1 MHKERIVSIGLASV
15 AALALIV
22 TPMQL
27 SAASDGMDDWKQAQ
41 LEEKYGSNTE
51 EEVARL
57 EKKYGSQKNE
67 SSGGGSSSS
76 GGGSSSSGTTTP
88 VGSAISFVT
97 MGGYRVITSTPGVY
111 AANSVGGVAITT
123 EIERMNSILDVGE
136 GERAYAEILDS
147 ECGEVAKGLLE
158 GAALSKGWATG
169 PILDINIGKK
179 NASGNIEYPD
189 RLSSSVLIAIS
200 APTDMKILPGY
211 ELAAICL
218 TPDGRMEVLPESFG
232 GYEGQLRIA
241 TVRPNGVYMMVQ
253 VPEKSLDSLHFER
266 DERGYDAVTGL
277 E

>member
-88 VGSAISFVT
+88 VGSAISYAT
-97 MGGYRVITSTPGVY
+97 IAGYRVITSTPGVY
-111 AANSVGGVAITT
+111 AVSSVSGVAISTP
-123 EIERMNSILDVGE
+123 IEWMNDLLEVGE
-136 GERAYAEILDS
+136 GERAYAEVLDS
-147 ECGEVAKGLLE
+147 ECGEIAKGLLE

-179 NASGNIEYPD
+179 DANGNIIYPEK
-189 RLSSSVLIAIS
+189 LPIPVEVEFSLAE
-200 APTDMKILPGY
+200 DMKILPGY
-211 ELAAICL
+211 EVAVIGL
-218 TPDGRMEVLPESFG
+218 TPDGRMEVLPNG
-232 GYEGQLRIA
+232 GGFEGQLSIN
-241 TVRPNGVYMMVQ
+241 TYRPNGVYMIVQ
-253 VPEKSLDSLHFER
+253 VPENSLDNLYIER
-266 DERGYDAVTGL
+266 AQHGYDAVTGL

>member
-27 SAASDGMDDWKQAQ
+27 SAANDGTSDWTKSR

-51 EEVARL
+51 DEVARL

-67 SSGGGSSSS
+67 SSSGGSSSS
-76 GGGSSSSGTTTP
+76 GGGSSSSSSPAP
-88 VGSAISFVT
+88 VGSAISFAT
-97 MGGYRVITSTPGVY
+97 IGGYRVITSTPGVY

-123 EIERMNSILDVGE
+123 EIGDMNALLEVKE
-136 GERAYAEILDS
+136 GERAYAEVLDS

-179 NASGNIEYPD
+179 DASGNIVYQD
-189 RLSSSVLIAIS
+189 RLSQGVTIEIS
-200 APTDMKILPGY
+200 AAADMKLLPGF

-218 TPDGRMEVLPESFG
+218 TPDGRMEVLSDLG
-232 GYEGQLRIA
+232 TYEGQLRIS

-266 DERGYDAVTGL
+266 LERGHDAVTGL